1 MSAAQTT
8 PALIAVDWGTS
19 SFRACLASPDGAVLD
34 RHDNASGILT
44 VRDCAFT
51 PVLNPA
57 LAPWVATHGKLPVI
71 MSGMIGSR
79 QGWREAPYIAC
90 PVRLADVASALL
102 PLPPDPMAQA
112 MQISIIPGVS
122 TRDAS
127 GTPDVMRGEETQI
140 FGALELLGLTDGVFV
155 LPGTH
160 SKWVTVAGG
169 AITGFATYMT
179 GEVFAALK
187 QHTIL
192 GRMMQDGGPSSA
204 GFERGLK
211 AASELQGAPGALLR
225 QIFSVRTLGLFDELA
240 GAEQA
245 DYLSG
250 LLIGAEI
257 RAASAGQDS
266 IVVIG
271 NEALTARYAT
281 ALRSL
286 GVEPVAAPP
295 DCAAAGTV
303 AIARAA
309 GLLG

>member
-1 MSAAQTT
+1 MKAS

-19 SFRACLASPDGAVLD
+19 AFRACLMARDGAVRD
-34 RHDNASGILT
+34 RRENASGILT
-44 VRDCAFT
+44 VRDGAFA
-51 PVLNPA
+51 PVLDLA
-57 LAPWVATHGKLPVI
+57 LAPWVATHGKLPII

-79 QGWREAPYIAC
+79 QGWREAAYVPC
-90 PVRLADVASALL
+90 PVRIADIAGALL
-102 PLPPDPMAQA
+102 PLPPDATPSGCRIA
-112 MQISIIPGVS
+112 IVPGVT
-122 TRDAS
+122 TRDAA
-127 GTPDVMRGEETQI
+127 GVPDVMRGEETQI
-140 FGALELLGLTDGVFV
+140 FGALERLGVSDGVFV

-204 GFERGLK
+204 GFERGLA
-211 AASELQGAPGALLR
+211 AASKVQDGPGVLLR
-225 QIFSVRTLGLFDELA
+225 QIFSVRTLGLSNELA

-266 IVVIG
+266 VVVIG

-286 GVEPVAAPP
+286 GIEPVAAPP
-295 DCAAAGTV
+295 DCAAAGIV

-309 GLLG
+309 AIV